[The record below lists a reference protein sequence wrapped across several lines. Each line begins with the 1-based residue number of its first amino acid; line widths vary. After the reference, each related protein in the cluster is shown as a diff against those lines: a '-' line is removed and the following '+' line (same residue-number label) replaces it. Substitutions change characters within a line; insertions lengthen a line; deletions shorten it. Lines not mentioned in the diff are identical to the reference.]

1 MSFVVTGLVWQWL
14 MNPALGIQH
23 MVRAMGLPTFSFAW
37 AVDRDMA
44 IYAVV
49 IAGLWQASGVVM
61 VLMLAG
67 LRSVRPE
74 LWHAARVDG
83 IPAWRVYLSVIL
95 PDMWPMVVTAIVL
108 LSISVV
114 KVYELVVALTDGGP
128 GIASEVPAKFIMDYL
143 FARQNIGL
151 ATAASTLMLITILAV
166 VMPWVYFRHFRN
178 NAKKSGV
185 QVGAQ

>member
-14 MNPALGIQH
+14 MNPGLGIQH
-23 MVRAMGLPTFSFAW
+23 MVRAMGLRSFSFAW
-37 AVDRDMA
+37 AVDRRMA

-49 IAGLWQASGVVM
+49 IAGIWQASGVVM

-83 IPAWRVYLSVIL
+83 IPTWRVYLSVIV
-95 PDMWPMVVTAIVL
+95 PDMWPMTVTAIVL
-108 LSISVV
+108 LSISVI

-166 VMPWVYFRHFRN
+166 IVPWVYFRHFRKDATLN
-178 NAKKSGV
+178 GA